1 MSQLSLNVFSHL
13 CLHFCSVICF
23 YVYNRLGVTR
33 AGAAFLERGE
43 NEDRGMFRSCAD
55 CIGSRTM
62 CMPYCN

>member
-1 MSQLSLNVFSHL
+1 M

-23 YVYNRLGVTR
+23 YVYNRLGITR

-55 CIGSRTM
+55 CIVSRKM
-62 CMPYCN
+62 CMPYCM